1 MIIFLVNRTERG
13 SDFVKKVFI
22 QCFLLLLVLA
32 GCNPPEPEVIVQNP
46 DSDIIEVTK
55 MNERLVVIAQ
65 NLNIP
70 WSIDKI
76 NDTFYIT
83 ERTGTITK
91 IEGGQAVRQQVKLDK
106 QLSKAAEAG
115 LMGFALAPN
124 FTNSNRAY
132 AYYTYED
139 QNGRFNRIVS
149 LILENNVWEEES
161 VLLDKIPS
169 GNVHH
174 GGRIKIGPDGKL
186 YATAGDA
193 AESSLAQNLNSLSGK
208 ILRLNLDGSIP
219 ADNPFK
225 NSYVY
230 SYGHR
235 NPQGLTWSPEGTM
248 YASEHGNRTND
259 EINKIEPGLNYGW
272 PVIEGTEGQEGMVTP
287 IFTSG
292 RNNTWA
298 PSGMGYYNGKL
309 YVAALRG
316 NAVLEFILETGETR
330 EFVKGLGRVRDVFV
344 EGDTLYF
351 VTNNTDGR
359 GTPQPN
365 DDKLY
370 SISLSE

>member
-1 MIIFLVNRTERG
+1 MLKN
-13 SDFVKKVFI
+13 VFI
-22 QCFLLLLVLA
+22 LVFLLLLVLV
-32 GCNPPEPEVIVQNP
+32 GCNPPEPEVLVENT
-46 DSDIIEVTK
+46 DSAIIEVSK
-55 MNERLVVIAQ
+55 INENLVVVAQ
-65 NLNIP
+65 NLNTP

-76 NDTFYIT
+76 DDTFYIT
-83 ERTGTITK
+83 ERSGTITK
-91 IEGGQAVRQQVKLDK
+91 INEGQAIRQQVVLEK
-106 QLSKAAEAG
+106 QLSQVAEAG
-115 LMGFALAPN
+115 LMGFTLAPD
-124 FTNSNRAY
+124 FMESNRAY

-139 QNGRFNRIVS
+139 QSGQFNRIVS
-149 LILENNVWEEES
+149 IILKNNVWEEER

-193 AESSLAQNLNSLSGK
+193 LESSLAQNLNSLAGK

-219 ADNPFK
+219 SDNPFK

-235 NPQGLTWSPEGTM
+235 NPQGLTWSPEGTL
-248 YASEHGNRTND
+248 YASEHGNRSND
-259 EINKIEPGLNYGW
+259 EINKIELGLNYGW
-272 PVIEGTEGQEGMVTP
+272 PEIEGMEEREGMVEP

-292 RNNTWA
+292 SNNTWA

-316 NAVLEFILETGETR
+316 NAVLEFNLETGETS
-330 EFVKGLGRVRDVFV
+330 EIVTGLGRVRDVFV
-344 EGDTLYF
+344 VDDTLYF

-359 GTPQPN
+359 GNPQPN

-370 SISLSE
+370 SISLIE

>member
-1 MIIFLVNRTERG
+1 MVLKN
-13 SDFVKKVFI
+13 VFI
-22 QCFLLLLVLA
+22 LVFLLLLVLV
-32 GCNPPEPEVIVQNP
+32 GCNPPEPEVLVENT
-46 DSDIIEVTK
+46 DSAIIEVSK
-55 MNERLVVIAQ
+55 INENLVVVAQ
-65 NLNIP
+65 NLNTP

-76 NDTFYIT
+76 DDTFYIT
-83 ERTGTITK
+83 ERSGTITK
-91 IEGGQAVRQQVKLDK
+91 INEGQAIRQQVVLEK
-106 QLSKAAEAG
+106 QLSQVAEAG
-115 LMGFALAPN
+115 LMGFTLAPD
-124 FTNSNRAY
+124 FMESNRAY

-139 QNGRFNRIVS
+139 QSGQFNRIVS
-149 LILENNVWEEES
+149 IILKNNVWEEER

-193 AESSLAQNLNSLSGK
+193 LESSLAQNLNSLAGK

-219 ADNPFK
+219 SDNPFK

-235 NPQGLTWSPEGTM
+235 NPQGLTWSPEGTL
-248 YASEHGNRTND
+248 YASEHGNRSND
-259 EINKIEPGLNYGW
+259 EINKIELGLNYGW
-272 PVIEGTEGQEGMVTP
+272 PEIEGMEEREGMVEP

-292 RNNTWA
+292 SNNTWA

-316 NAVLEFILETGETR
+316 NAVLEFNLETGETS
-330 EFVKGLGRVRDVFV
+330 EIVTGLGRVRDVFV
-344 EGDTLYF
+344 VDDTLYF

-359 GTPQPN
+359 GNPQPN

-370 SISLSE
+370 SISLIE

>member
-1 MIIFLVNRTERG
+1 M
-13 SDFVKKVFI
+13 KKVFI

-46 DSDIIEVTK
+46 DSSIIEVTK

-161 VLLDKIPS
+161 VRLDKILS

-316 NAVLEFILETGETR
+316 NAVLEFNLETGETR

-370 SISLSE
+370 SISLRE

>member
-1 MIIFLVNRTERG
+1 MLKN
-13 SDFVKKVFI
+13 VFI
-22 QCFLLLLVLA
+22 LVFLLLLVLV
-32 GCNPPEPEVIVQNP
+32 GCNPPEPEVLVENT
-46 DSDIIEVTK
+46 DSAIIEVSK
-55 MNERLVVIAQ
+55 MNENLVVVAQ
-65 NLNIP
+65 NLNTP

-76 NDTFYIT
+76 DDTFYIT
-83 ERTGTITK
+83 ERSGTITK
-91 IEGGQAVRQQVKLDK
+91 INEGQAIRQQVVLEK
-106 QLSKAAEAG
+106 QLSQVAEAG
-115 LMGFALAPN
+115 LMGFTLAPD
-124 FTNSNRAY
+124 FMESNRAY

-139 QNGRFNRIVS
+139 QSGQFNRIVS
-149 LILENNVWEEES
+149 IILKNNVWEEER

-193 AESSLAQNLNSLSGK
+193 LESSLAQNLNSLAGK

-219 ADNPFK
+219 SDNPFK

-235 NPQGLTWSPEGTM
+235 NPQGLTWSPEGTL
-248 YASEHGNRTND
+248 YASEHGNRSND
-259 EINKIEPGLNYGW
+259 EINKIELGLNYGW
-272 PVIEGTEGQEGMVTP
+272 PEIEGMEEREGMVEP

-292 RNNTWA
+292 SNNTWA

-316 NAVLEFILETGETR
+316 NAVLEFNLETGETS
-330 EFVKGLGRVRDVFV
+330 EIVTGLGRVRDVFV
-344 EGDTLYF
+344 VDDTLYF

-359 GTPQPN
+359 GNPQPN

-370 SISLSE
+370 SVSLIE